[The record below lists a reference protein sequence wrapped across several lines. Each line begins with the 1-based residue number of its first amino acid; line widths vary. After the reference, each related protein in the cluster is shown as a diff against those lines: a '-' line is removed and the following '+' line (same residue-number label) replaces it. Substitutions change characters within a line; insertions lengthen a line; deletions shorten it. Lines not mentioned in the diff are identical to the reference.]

1 MHGGY
6 GMGGGWLG
14 FWVVSLW
21 WLWYE
26 WWVFGGC
33 SMGGGFL
40 MGD

>member
-1 MHGGY
+1 
-6 GMGGGWLG
+6 MGGMSDG
-14 FWVVSLW
+14 FLVVVVW